1 MPPLP
6 PQLLSPLSPSPSP
19 ESDYNTT
26 NYGATQA
33 LIVKGQSKA
42 KKRVFYFL
50 TVFIVNGFF
59 SEFQLA
65 LEQLPVMI
73 NV

>member
-1 MPPLP
+1 M
-6 PQLLSPLSPSPSP
+6 SFVVV
-19 ESDYNTT
+19 E
-26 NYGATQA
+26 G
-33 LIVKGQSKA
+33 
-42 KKRVFYFL
+42 FYFL